1 MAVTIRKKLLFTF
14 AFLVL
19 LSIAC
24 QIVFNL
30 FFAKSFFIYRKTD
43 LMEKSYDKLK
53 EAYQDDLNEISLLIE
68 DLQDDYGI
76 KVSLL
81 INDRVLYTPGYT
93 GEGKRQTINKQVFDE
108 VDFSYTPKTIIR
120 QPQNDQNGRTNLQ
133 LSGMF
138 KSGDDEIKVLMR
150 LSIRSIDNS
159 ISLLTETSI
168 YISLIVLLIGVIFSV
183 RVSKTLSDPIYSVEL
198 VSKKITMLDFSHEA
212 DESVRIKEL
221 SSLAKNINIMSEELQ
236 NTMEQLKTV
245 NNELQSDIQR
255 QKEIEQMRK
264 DFIANVSHEM
274 KTPLSLLQVYT
285 ENLRNDLSEIDRN
298 YYYDTIL
305 EETEKLN
312 QMVSRM
318 IEISSIDSGFL
329 KMNFEEFSMTD
340 LCRGV
345 LQQYHLIFEN
355 YKLDTKISEDV
366 KIFGDPKYLEHSVK
380 NLLNNAAEHTDTGGV
395 IKVSLEKE
403 EDLAVF
409 TVQNQGE
416 KITEDGLLHAWDAF
430 YRDDRSRTRTEHN
443 NIGLGLYIVKTIIG
457 KHQGT
462 CDIRNVSNGVAVSF
476 RLQTKQ

>member
-1 MAVTIRKKLLFTF
+1 
-14 AFLVL
+14 
-19 LSIAC
+19 
-24 QIVFNL
+24 
-30 FFAKSFFIYRKTD
+30 
-43 LMEKSYDKLK
+43 
-53 EAYQDDLNEISLLIE
+53 
-68 DLQDDYGI
+68 
-76 KVSLL
+76 
-81 INDRVLYTPGYT
+81 
-93 GEGKRQTINKQVFDE
+93 
-108 VDFSYTPKTIIR
+108 
-120 QPQNDQNGRTNLQ
+120 
-133 LSGMF
+133 
-138 KSGDDEIKVLMR
+138 
-150 LSIRSIDNS
+150 
-159 ISLLTETSI
+159 
-168 YISLIVLLIGVIFSV
+168 
-183 RVSKTLSDPIYSVEL
+183 
-198 VSKKITMLDFSHEA
+198 
-212 DESVRIKEL
+212 
-221 SSLAKNINIMSEELQ
+221 
-236 NTMEQLKTV
+236 
-245 NNELQSDIQR
+245 
-255 QKEIEQMRK
+255 MRK

-443 NIGLGLYIVKTIIG
+443 NIGLGLYVVKTIIG